1 MFFVFTN
8 IPTTFSITPPIH
20 FLSAMASHSH
30 IHCSRFTALLTV
42 VLLMCLSLC
51 SCHDDD
57 MSGGENEEDGV
68 CHIAVVVNDGDRAQW
83 EMAVQLFQE
92 MNEGNSVQLNI
103 DWYDEE
109 GDIDKLSERLAADK
123 AIDAIVGFSN
133 SEDASIAATRCQQHE
148 KPLLLPVA
156 TATELHRN
164 YGDGIGV
171 WFMAE
176 DDDVQCDLLVN
187 LAYKNG
193 AESIAL
199 FYPDTEY
206 GRPFASAIKYPAN
219 DLNLPIDT
227 MQKYDEQNFE
237 DNLRSLLR
245 ETDAYIICVVNDGEK
260 ALAAARINSELGI
273 DAHRLIFS
281 DGALDNY
288 VLTDDDNIQLEGICL
303 SAHPES
309 QFAELFAE
317 RFGTPPA
324 SGVAQ
329 LYDALTLAMLGYI
342 YSCAD
347 DCLLNTALF
356 TLLSEGRDEIG
367 ISTTAAGGLARASQM
382 LADHVVPKL
391 LGASGRLQSTLL
403 LPAIVQ
409 GTYYAH
415 WAKGEGLF
423 SVADVYT
430 ESLKDVSMAYANYID
445 LKTSETGN
453 PDDGTFDYPD
463 LDDQWVLLVAASA
476 AWHDLRHQADI
487 LRLYQWL
494 HDDQKGG
501 FSDDHIILIADT
513 TVLYNGFSPTPGQ
526 LMLGDDGTDL
536 TENAEIDYTTSQLT
550 ADDIC
555 NILTGNRTERTPV
568 VLPTNPACN
577 VTVFWCGHDIKSG
590 LELGKPYSGNVLT
603 QKKLAAAL
611 QEMSGKNMYRKM
623 LWTIEACYA
632 GYTATAFEGIPG
644 AMAILS
650 ADHEESFAYQY
661 DHEYGQYVSN
671 RFSSALYYDI
681 THNPFAPL
689 IDVYHDLARF
699 TVGSHVKMVNQEHF
713 DNLRTTSLGEFA
725 FCFNR

>member
-1 MFFVFTN
+1 MTSN
-8 IPTTFSITPPIH
+8 
-20 FLSAMASHSH
+20 SH
-30 IHCSRFTALLTV
+30 IPCSQFTALLTI
-42 VLLMCLSLC
+42 VLMICLPLC
-51 SCHDDD
+51 SCHDSNDD
-57 MSGGENEEDGV
+57 NGRKNVDDGV
-68 CHIAVVVNDGDRAQW
+68 CHIAIVVNDGDKAQW
-83 EMAVQLFQE
+83 EMVTQLFQE
-92 MNEGNSVQLNI
+92 MNEGNSVQLKI
-103 DWYDEE
+103 DWYDEK

-123 AIDAIVGFSN
+123 VIDAVIGFSN
-133 SEDASIAATRCQQHE
+133 SEDATIAASHCRQHG

-164 YGDGIGV
+164 YGEGLGV

-176 DDDVQCDLLVN
+176 DDEVQCDLLVN

-206 GRPFASAIKYPAN
+206 GRPFAYAIEYPAN
-219 DLNLPIDT
+219 DLNLPIDR
-227 MQKYDEQNFE
+227 MQKYNEQNFE

-260 ALAAARINSELGI
+260 ALKAAHINSELGI

-281 DGALDNY
+281 DGALDNH
-288 VLTDDDNIQLEGICL
+288 VLTDSSNIQLEGICL

-309 QFAELFAE
+309 QFAELFAG
-317 RFGTPPA
+317 RFGTAPA
-324 SGVAQ
+324 SGLAQ
-329 LYDALTLAMLGYI
+329 LYDALTLATLGYT
-342 YSCAD
+342 YSLAE
-347 DCLLNTALF
+347 DCLMNTALF
-356 TLLSEGRDEIG
+356 TLLSEGQDQIN
-367 ISTTAAGGLARASQM
+367 ISTTTTGGLAHASKM
-382 LADHVVPKL
+382 LAERIVPKL
-391 LGASGRLQSTLL
+391 SGASGRLQSSPL
-403 LPAIVQ
+403 LPATIQ

-423 SVADVYT
+423 NVANVYT
-430 ESLKDVSMAYANYID
+430 ESLKDLSKAYSNYID
-445 LKTSETGN
+445 LKTTETGN
-453 PDDGTFDYPD
+453 TDIGTFDYPN
-463 LDDQWVLLVAASA
+463 LEDQWILLVAASA

-494 HDDQKGG
+494 HDDYKGG

-513 TVLYNGFSPTPGQ
+513 TVLNNEFSPTPGR
-526 LMLGDDGTDL
+526 LMLGEGDTDL
-536 TENAEIDYTTSQLT
+536 TENAEIDYITSKLT
-550 ADDIC
+550 EDDIC

-568 VLPTNPACN
+568 VLPPNPACN
-577 VTVFWCGHDIKSG
+577 VTVFWCGHGLKSG

-644 AMAILS
+644 VMAIMS
-650 ADHEESFAYQY
+650 SDHEESFAYQY
-661 DHEYGQYVSN
+661 SHEYSQYVSN
-671 RFSSALYYDI
+671 RFSAALYYDI
-681 THNPFAPL
+681 TNSPLAPL

-713 DNLRTTSLGEFA
+713 DNLRTTSLSEFT
-725 FCFNR
+725 FRFNR